1 MVLFRIFKPEDL
13 NEAVEALELFPYYDY
28 YINGFDQ
35 LKLKP
40 NKTNSFKLSSEQLLL
55 AYDIRVSIINRVSY
69 GVFLIHD
76 SEVDFIFIN

>member
-1 MVLFRIFKPEDL
+1 MVLFRIFKPKDL

-28 YINGFDQ
+28 YINRFDQ
-35 LKLKP
+35 LELKP

-55 AYDIRVSIINRVSY
+55 AYDIRVSIMNRVSY